1 MKKNSIVKKI
11 YLDSTIKKITKK
23 VKLLGINC
31 KYDPIDLL
39 NTRLMLSLILF
50 VVILIF
56 FKNGFFVAPISVVLF
71 HFLSEYFILDLP
83 IKKREEK
90 LEEEAI
96 FFFEVLALTLESGR
110 NLTSSLTITSKN
122 VDSELSKEF
131 QKSLS
136 EMRLGKSFPEA
147 MTSMKERIPSD
158 AINNAILNIVQASIF
173 GNNIE
178 ESLNN
183 QLDFL
188 RDKRI
193 LEIKGRIGKLPT
205 KISIISVLFFIPI
218 ILLVI
223 LSPVLIEFLGG
234 V

>member
-56 FKNGFFVAPISVVLF
+56 FKNGFFMAPISVIIF
-71 HFLSEYFILDLP
+71 HFASEYFLLDLP

-110 NLTSSLTITSKN
+110 NLTSSLTITAKN
-122 VDSELSKEF
+122 VDSELSREF
-131 QKSLS
+131 QKSLN

-158 AINNAILNIVQASIF
+158 AINNAILNIVQASVF
-173 GNNIE
+173 GNSIE

-234 V
+234 A